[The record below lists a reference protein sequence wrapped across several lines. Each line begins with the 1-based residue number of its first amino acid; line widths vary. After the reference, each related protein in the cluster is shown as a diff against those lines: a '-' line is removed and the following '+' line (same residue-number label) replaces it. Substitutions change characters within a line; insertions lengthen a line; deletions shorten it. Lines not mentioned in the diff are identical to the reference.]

1 MSDDL
6 DDLRSSLKRAAGDF
20 RPALDPAVLAEAGRR
35 RQRRRNTIVSI
46 GGVGALAVAIALVV
60 PALMPAASVVPAI
73 PAPAATSATPSSTT
87 TPTPTAASDTYPV
100 IQGLVSTQG
109 WKTFASREYPVTFK
123 HPANWS
129 IDYSGA
135 TKTDGCETINCVAF
149 INPPR
154 GTRAGALE
162 LIRNGFAKDNS
173 TGGSLGEAA
182 DIEVLG
188 ALPNQRAWSAQEKSD
203 PTQAIVVRHPADTGG
218 DDYALGTGDLDNRLA
233 LGQSSDWPQHP
244 ERVFTFATNLGNLG
258 GSWDKAGRD
267 TVIAILASTAPNKAF
282 NPTRPIDNSAGEPV
296 MKPFDPMATP
306 KPGQVVPDNSWK
318 TLKVSA
324 GNVSV
329 RYPSSWKV
337 TDDHDGVIWIE
348 APSGYIVD
356 LLTNTSAESC
366 DSGDMATAA
375 RLGTVS
381 IKATARSFGSGPV
394 ELWWENGGEFPVWA
408 GLVQRAKGKACYQR
422 NLNYGGAKDVYLGSA
437 DNGANPTKKELRE
450 AVAILASAS
459 RLH

>member
-1 MSDDL
+1 MSDDF
-6 DDLRSSLKRAAGDF
+6 DDLRSSLKRASDDF

-35 RQRRRNTIVSI
+35 GQRRRNTILSI
-46 GGVGALAVAIALVV
+46 GGVGALVVAVALVV
-60 PALMPAASVVPAI
+60 PALMPAPSVVPAI
-73 PAPAATSATPSSTT
+73 PAPAATPATPSST
-87 TPTPTAASDTYPV
+87 PTPTTRPVGGPYPV
-100 IQGLVSTQG
+100 IQGTVSTQG
-109 WKTFASREYPVTFK
+109 WKTFASKEYPVTFK
-123 HPANWS
+123 YPANWS

-154 GTRAGALE
+154 GTKAGALE

-173 TGGSLGEAA
+173 TGGSLGEPA

-188 ALPNQRAWSAQEKSD
+188 ALPNLQAWSAQADSAA
-203 PTQAIVVRHPADTGG
+203 TQALVVRKPADTGG
-218 DDYALGTGDLDNRLA
+218 DDYALGTGDLDIRLA

-258 GSWDKAGRD
+258 GSWNKAGRD
-267 TVIAILASTAPNKAF
+267 TVIAILASAVPNAAF
-282 NPTRPIDNSAGEPV
+282 NPTRPTDNSAGDPV
-296 MKPFDPMATP
+296 MKPFDPMGTP
-306 KPGQVVPDNSWK
+306 KIGQVVPDSSWK
-318 TLKVSA
+318 TLKVTA

-329 RYPSSWKV
+329 RYPSNWKV

-375 RLGTVS
+375 RLGTAG
-381 IKATARSFGSGPV
+381 IKATARPFGSGPV

-408 GLVQRAKGKACYQR
+408 GLVQHADGKACYQR

-450 AVAILASAS
+450 TVAILASAS